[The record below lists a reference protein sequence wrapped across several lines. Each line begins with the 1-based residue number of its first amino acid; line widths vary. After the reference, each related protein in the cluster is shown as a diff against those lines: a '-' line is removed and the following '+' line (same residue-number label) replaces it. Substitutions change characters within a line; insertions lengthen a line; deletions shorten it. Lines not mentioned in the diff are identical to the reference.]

1 MWLAALL
8 ARARMGGAMRARLA
22 VLGVAALVVTPVIAG
37 SAAEA
42 RDRPFSTARMVVR
55 PLVDPLVSGS
65 TTGGGGQFSKVQI
78 ERYRCGVA
86 AGSAYGTPAGAMD
99 ISCNDVQPYRQDFNP
114 DNEIA
119 VVVNPKVP
127 THLLAGSNDYFYRF
141 NNSTGARQALVPTGF
156 FTSFDAGASWVD
168 GQIPMRTGNGAG
180 DPSPAF
186 NARLSGTTAQTGW
199 AMMAQLENVGG
210 LGGPFV
216 SQGDVSVSYSR
227 DGGIAWSEPVTVMK
241 GNGASIGPANRAT
254 FFDKEW
260 LTVDNNPASP
270 FYGRAYVVA
279 ARFLNALQG
288 SYAESPVYF
297 AYSDDGGRTW
307 STPKEISGSN
317 PLCTFQNSGPTGE
330 CDEDGFP
337 IPEVASNGDLIVH
350 FQSGNIQT
358 AWETPG
364 EYESTLLAV
373 KSTNGGATF
382 SNPVVIANLEDGA
395 ADTPWSVIGRQTVT
409 GHQIRWQSPGTITA
423 DPTNPAHWVVVYNDN
438 FAGTHD
444 AAPASCLDAIPGTA
458 PDYNPCNAV
467 TDTNIY
473 MAESWNGGASW
484 TPRIAMDTSAGDQWF
499 PWADFRTNG
508 ALAIAYDSNEN
519 IADPGGDRDDTFNH
533 VFLTVAPRTPAGG
546 AAVITGREILIPNGA
561 GRQPTEQ
568 IDISVTHWAG
578 QYVPQSAWPRVCG
591 PDGYTDPPVA
601 NAEGKDCNV
610 FHGDYTGLA
619 VGSDNRVNIVWTGLN
634 RLVVS
639 PQIDA
644 YTGAPHD
651 GYAQDAMFARR

>member
-1 MWLAALL
+1 MRAKPTFIVVATLLAAPAIGL
-8 ARARMGGAMRARLA
+8 
-22 VLGVAALVVTPVIAG
+22 P
-37 SAAEA
+37 AAEA
-42 RDRPFSTARMVVR
+42 RDRPFSTATMVVR
-55 PLVDPLVSGS
+55 PVVDPISSGS
-65 TTGGGGQFSKVQI
+65 TTGGNGQFSKVQI
-78 ERYRCGVA
+78 ERYRCTVA
-86 AGSAYGTPAGAMD
+86 AGAAYGTAAGSMD
-99 ISCNDVQPYRQDFNP
+99 ISCNDLQPYRQDFNP
-114 DNEIA
+114 DNEITIA
-119 VVVNPKVP
+119 VNPKVP

-141 NNSTGARQALVPTGF
+141 NNSTGVRQAIVPTGF
-156 FTSFDAGASWVD
+156 FTSFDAGATWVD
-168 GQIPMRTGNGAG
+168 GQVPMRSGNGAG

-186 NARLSGTTAQTGW
+186 NGRLSGSTPQTGW

-216 SQGDVSVSYSR
+216 TQGDVSVSHSR
-227 DGGIAWSEPVTVMK
+227 DGGITWSEPVTVMQ
-241 GNGASIGPANRAT
+241 GRGAALGPAAQAL

-260 LTVDNNPASP
+260 LTVDNNPGSP

-279 ARFLNALQG
+279 ARYLTAQQG
-288 SYAESPVYF
+288 AYAESPVYF

-307 STPKEISGSN
+307 SRPKAISGSN
-317 PLCTFQNSGPTGE
+317 PLCTFQSTGPTGE
-330 CDEDGFP
+330 CDEDSFP
-337 IPEVASNGDLIVH
+337 ITEVAPNGDLIVH
-350 FQSGNIQT
+350 FQNYNIES

-364 EYESTLLAV
+364 EFESTLLAV

-382 SNPVVIANLEDGA
+382 GAPVVIANLEDGA

-423 DPTNPAHWVVVYNDN
+423 DPNNPAHWVVVYNDN

-444 AAPASCLDAIPGTA
+444 AAPASCLDDIPGTA
-458 PDYNPCNAV
+458 PDYNPCEAV
-467 TDTNIY
+467 TNTNIY
-473 MAESWNGGASW
+473 LAESWNGGATW
-484 TPRIAMDTSAGDQWF
+484 TPRIALDTATGDQWF
-499 PWADFRTNG
+499 PWADFRSDG
-508 ALAIAYDSNEN
+508 SLAIGYDSNEN

-533 VFLTVAPRTPAGG
+533 VLTTIAPRTPAGG
-546 AAVITGREILIPNGA
+546 PVNVTSREVLVPNGA
-561 GRQPTEQ
+561 SRSPAEQ

-578 QYVPQSAWPRVCG
+578 QYVPESAWPRICG

-619 VGSDNRVNIVWTGLN
+619 VGSDNRINVVWTGLN

-644 YTGAPHD
+644 YTGEPHD

>member
-1 MWLAALL
+1 
-8 ARARMGGAMRARLA
+8 MRARVVLVVTTALA
-22 VLGVAALVVTPVIAG
+22 VLAVIVAPAVD
-37 SAAEA
+37 A
-42 RDRPFSTARMVVR
+42 RDRPFSTARRVVR
-55 PLVDPLVSGS
+55 PVIDPLDSGA

-78 ERYRCGVA
+78 ERYRCAAA

-99 ISCNDVQPYRQDFNP
+99 ISCNDVEPYRQDFNP
-114 DNEIA
+114 DNEITIA
-119 VVVNPKVP
+119 VNPKVP

-186 NARLSGTTAQTGW
+186 NGRLSGTTPQTGW

-210 LGGPFV
+210 QGSAFV
-216 SQGDVSVSYSR
+216 AQGDVSVSYSA
-227 DGGIAWSEPVTVMK
+227 DGGITWSEPVIAMK
-241 GNGASIGPANRAT
+241 GHGAGIGPANNAL

-260 LTVDNNPASP
+260 LTVDNYPSSP
-270 FYGRAYVVA
+270 HYGRAYLVA
-279 ARFLNALQG
+279 ARYLNVLQG
-288 SYAESPVYF
+288 GYGESPVYF
-297 AYSDDGGRTW
+297 AYSDDGGRSW
-307 STPKEISGSN
+307 SQPKEISGSN
-317 PLCTFQNSGPTGE
+317 PLCTFQNSGPAGE
-330 CDEDGFP
+330 CDEDSFP
-337 IPEVASNGDLIVH
+337 IAEVAPNGDVVVN
-350 FQSGNIQT
+350 FQTGNIES

-382 SNPVVIANLEDGA
+382 GAPVVIANLEDGA

-423 DPTNPAHWVVVYNDN
+423 DPTNPNHWVVVYNDN

-458 PDYNPCNAV
+458 PDYNPCGAV
-467 TDTNIY
+467 TNTNIY

-484 TPRIAMDTSAGDQWF
+484 TPRIALDTAAGDQWF
-499 PWADFRTNG
+499 PWADFRSDG
-508 ALAIAYDSNEN
+508 SLAVAYDSNEN

-533 VFLTVAPRTPAGG
+533 VLLTVAPRTAAGG
-546 AAVITGREILIPNGA
+546 AAAVTGREVLVPNGA
-561 GRQPTEQ
+561 GRSPAEQ

-578 QYVPQSAWPRVCG
+578 QYVPESAWPRICG

-610 FHGDYTGLA
+610 FHGDYTGLV
-619 VGSDNRVNIVWTGLN
+619 VGSDNRVNVVWTGLN
-634 RLVVS
+634 RFAVS
-639 PQIDA
+639 PQIDPYA
-644 YTGAPHD
+644 GAPHD

>member
-1 MWLAALL
+1 
-8 ARARMGGAMRARLA
+8 MRARSLVA
-22 VLGVAALVVTPVIAG
+22 GVATLLVVPMIAVQ
-37 SAAEA
+37 AAEG

-55 PLVDPLVSGS
+55 PVVDPVTGGS

-78 ERYRCGVA
+78 ERYRCAVA
-86 AGSAYGTPAGAMD
+86 AGSAYGTPAGSMD

-114 DNEIA
+114 DNELAI
-119 VVVNPKVP
+119 VVNPKVP

-156 FTSFDAGASWVD
+156 FTSFNGGASWVD

-186 NARLSGTTAQTGW
+186 NARLSGNTAQTGW

-216 SQGDVSVSYSR
+216 AQGDVSVSYSR
-227 DGGIAWSEPVTVMK
+227 NGGITWSEPVTVMK
-241 GNGASIGPANRAT
+241 GKGASIGPANQAT

-288 SYAESPVYF
+288 AYAESPVYF
-297 AYSDDGGRTW
+297 AYSDNGGQTW

-317 PLCTFQNSGPTGE
+317 ALCTFQNAGPAGE
-330 CDEDGFP
+330 CDENGFP
-337 IPEVASNGDLIVH
+337 IPDVAPNGDLIVH
-350 FQSGNIQT
+350 FQNGNIQ
-358 AWETPG
+358 AGWETPG

-382 SNPVVIANLEDGA
+382 GDPVVIANLEDGA

-409 GHQIRWQSPGTITA
+409 GHQIRWQSPGTIVA
-423 DPTNPAHWVVVYNDN
+423 DPNNPAHWVVVYNDN

-467 TDTNIY
+467 TNTNIY

-484 TPRIAMDTSAGDQWF
+484 TPRITVDAAAGDQWF
-499 PWADFRTNG
+499 PWADFRSDG
-508 ALAIAYDSNEN
+508 SLAIAYDSNEN
-519 IADPGGDRDDTFNH
+519 IADPAGDRDDTFNH
-533 VFLTVAPRTPAGG
+533 VLLTIAPRTPAGG
-546 AAVITGREILIPNGA
+546 AVSVLTREALVPNGTGRSPA
-561 GRQPTEQ
+561 EQ

-578 QYVPQSAWPRVCG
+578 QYVPQSQWPRICG
-591 PDGYTDPPVA
+591 PDGYTDPPIT

-619 VGSDNRVNIVWTGLN
+619 VGSDNRINVVWTGLN

-639 PQIDA
+639 PQVDP
-644 YTGAPHD
+644 YTGGLHN

>member
-1 MWLAALL
+1 
-8 ARARMGGAMRARLA
+8 MRAKVA
-22 VLGVAALVVTPVIAG
+22 VIGVATLVVTSVIAMP
-37 SAAEA
+37 AAQA
-42 RDRPFSTARMVVR
+42 RDRPFSTATMVVR
-55 PLVDPLVSGS
+55 PVVDPVTSGS
-65 TTGGGGQFSKVQI
+65 TTGSSGQFSKVQI
-78 ERYRCGVA
+78 ERYRCAVA
-86 AGSAYGTPAGAMD
+86 AGSAYGTPAGSMD
-99 ISCNDVQPYRQDFNP
+99 ISCNDVAPYRQDFNP

-119 VVVNPKVP
+119 IAVNPKVP

-141 NNSTGARQALVPTGF
+141 NNSTGVRQAIVPTGF
-156 FTSFDAGASWVD
+156 FTSFNGGANWVD

-186 NARLSGTTAQTGW
+186 NGRLSGTTAQTGW

-216 SQGDVSVSYSR
+216 SQGHVSVSYSR
-227 DGGIAWSEPVTVMK
+227 DGGITWSEPVIAMK
-241 GNGASIGPANRAT
+241 GQGAGIGPANNAL

-260 LTVDNNPASP
+260 LTVDNYPSSP
-270 FYGRAYVVA
+270 HYGRAYLVA
-279 ARFLNALQG
+279 ARYLNGLQG
-288 SYAESPVYF
+288 SYKESPVYF
-297 AYSDDGGRTW
+297 SYSDDGGRTW

-317 PLCTFQNSGPTGE
+317 PLCAFQNAGPSGE
-330 CDEDGFP
+330 CDEDSFP
-337 IPEVASNGDLIVH
+337 IAEVARNGDVIVH
-350 FQSGNIQT
+350 FASGNVES

-364 EYESTLLAV
+364 EYEQTLLAV

-382 SNPVVIANLEDGA
+382 GAPVVIANLEDGA

-458 PDYNPCNAV
+458 PDYNPCGAV
-467 TDTNIY
+467 TNTNIY

-484 TPRIAMDTSAGDQWF
+484 TPRITLDAAAGDQWF
-499 PWADFRTNG
+499 PWADFRSDG
-508 ALAIAYDSNEN
+508 SLAVAYDSNEN
-519 IADPGGDRDDTFNH
+519 IADPANDRDDTFNH
-533 VFLTVAPRTPAGG
+533 VLLTIAPRTSAGG
-546 AAVITGREILIPNGA
+546 PVAVTGREVLVPNGA
-561 GRQPTEQ
+561 GRSPAEQ

-578 QYVPQSAWPRVCG
+578 QYVPQSAWPRICG
-591 PDGYTDPPVA
+591 PDGYTDPPIT

-619 VGSDNRVNIVWTGLN
+619 VGSDNRINVVWTGLN
-634 RLVVS
+634 RWAVS

-644 YTGAPHD
+644 YTGRPHD

>member
-1 MWLAALL
+1 
-8 ARARMGGAMRARLA
+8 MRARSVLVGLTTLA
-22 VLGVAALVVTPVIAG
+22 VLAVIVAPAVD
-37 SAAEA
+37 A
-42 RDRPFSTARMVVR
+42 RDRPFSTARRVVR
-55 PLVDPLVSGS
+55 PVIDPLDSGA

-78 ERYRCGVA
+78 ERYRCAAA

-99 ISCNDVQPYRQDFNP
+99 ISCNDVEPYRQDFNP

-119 VVVNPKVP
+119 VAVNPKVP

-186 NARLSGTTAQTGW
+186 NARLSGATPQTGW

-210 LGGPFV
+210 QGSAFV
-216 SQGDVSVSYSR
+216 AQGDVSVSYSA
-227 DGGIAWSEPVTVMK
+227 DGGITWSEPVIAMK
-241 GNGASIGPANRAT
+241 GHGAGIGPANNAL

-260 LTVDNNPASP
+260 LTVDNYPSSP
-270 FYGRAYVVA
+270 HYGRAYLVA
-279 ARFLNALQG
+279 ARYLNVLQG
-288 SYAESPVYF
+288 GYGESPVYF
-297 AYSDDGGRTW
+297 AYSDDGGRSW
-307 STPKEISGSN
+307 SEPREISGSN
-317 PLCTFQNSGPTGE
+317 PLCTFQNTGPTGE
-330 CDEDGFP
+330 CDEDSFP
-337 IPEVASNGDLIVH
+337 IAEVAPNGDVVVH
-350 FQSGNIQT
+350 FQNNNIES

-382 SNPVVIANLEDGA
+382 GAPVVIANLEDGW

-423 DPTNPAHWVVVYNDN
+423 DPTNVNHWVVVYNDN

-458 PDYNPCNAV
+458 PDYNPCGAV
-467 TDTNIY
+467 TNTNIY

-484 TPRIAMDTSAGDQWF
+484 TPRIALDTAAGDQWF
-499 PWADFRTNG
+499 PWADFRSDG
-508 ALAIAYDSNEN
+508 SLAVAYDSNEN
-519 IADPGGDRDDTFNH
+519 IADSGGDRDDTFNH
-533 VFLTVAPRTPAGG
+533 VLLTVGPRTAAGG
-546 AAVITGREILIPNGA
+546 AAVVTGREVLVPNGA
-561 GRQPTEQ
+561 GRSPAEQ

-578 QYVPQSAWPRVCG
+578 QYVPESAWPRICG
-591 PDGYTDPPVA
+591 PDGYSDPPVT

-619 VGSDNRVNIVWTGLN
+619 VGSDNRINVVWTGLN
-634 RLVVS
+634 RFAVS
-639 PQIDA
+639 PQIDP